1 MVTSGFQEKERHS
14 GGRSDVARVYRLD
27 SDGAVRV
34 STSTQWRGGA
44 KRAASPE
51 HVSAADEMD
60 GADVGPHVDIETEEA
75 YEMDDLIHG
84 EGCKGMATELNMVR
98 DVHRCVAWDASRCT
112 ALECDA
118 ARCTEGGGAARHGVA
133 WRPGA
138 PALPGSALCRA
149 GGGHAQPIGFARRG
163 GEVDLGCRRDGLA
176 GCYTDDLPTIDPD
189 VEEYLENEEMEE
201 AIDDAVADVLA
212 DMFSFDSNQF
222 MDEEREEATSK
233 ALVPINDD
241 IKAKLVDI
249 AHRLRNSLDSLVID
263 CGPIR
268 ARFEEIHSQIPE
280 ALADIISPVVYL
292 EQHRFKLEWA
302 RQRIADR
309 RERTK
314 LKVMIQANRLS
325 IKEEKTKLDEM
336 EAGPS
341 STQAN
346 RDRLRTREAE
356 LVAELEKCRAD
367 ISSEEQKLVD
377 LPNAIE
383 EQRSKL
389 KRSIKHLSDLSHP
402 DFHFYDL

>member
-1 MVTSGFQEKERHS
+1 
-14 GGRSDVARVYRLD
+14 
-27 SDGAVRV
+27 
-34 STSTQWRGGA
+34 
-44 KRAASPE
+44 
-51 HVSAADEMD
+51 
-60 GADVGPHVDIETEEA
+60 
-75 YEMDDLIHG
+75 
-84 EGCKGMATELNMVR
+84 
-98 DVHRCVAWDASRCT
+98 
-112 ALECDA
+112 
-118 ARCTEGGGAARHGVA
+118 
-133 WRPGA
+133 
-138 PALPGSALCRA
+138 
-149 GGGHAQPIGFARRG
+149 
-163 GEVDLGCRRDGLA
+163 
-176 GCYTDDLPTIDPD
+176 
-189 VEEYLENEEMEE
+189 
-201 AIDDAVADVLA
+201 
-212 DMFSFDSNQF
+212 MFSFDSNQF

-346 RDRLRTREAE
+346 RDWLRTREAE

-402 DFHFYDL
+402 DFHFYDF